1 MAVPRPRSRPGLWL
15 REKRPP
21 QTLHPRQARLTR
33 CSPSEPFSETW
44 GNHSPRSESPAVI
57 CPKRPP
63 RTPLEKVPWGSSGR
77 LERELLTPRSAGAWV
92 WEEANGSR
100 ARHRLKSNPWNL
112 KPQMT
117 LGALQTP
124 ADSADTP
131 AVTGRAGKRL
141 EPWCIM
147 YFYYYLWQKEEMREK
162 RAESKQPNNSS
173 I

>member
-21 QTLHPRQARLTR
+21 QTPHPRQERLSVAHLSLSQKPEETIPQEVRARQRLSQENSPTR
-33 CSPSEPFSETW
+33 
-44 GNHSPRSESPAVI
+44 
-57 CPKRPP
+57 
-63 RTPLEKVPWGSSGR
+63 LEKVPWGSSGC
-77 LERELLTPRSAGAWV
+77 LEREPLTPCFGGAWV
-92 WEEANGSR
+92 WEEANVSR

-131 AVTGRAGKRL
+131 AVTDRAGKRL

-162 RAESKQPNNSS
+162 TGW